1 MQAVRQNLQ
10 VKNDSS
16 RRSKSEEASRDF
28 SRLSFFLITSL
39 AFSAC
44 GDGGN
49 ERYDDD
55 SFSGTRSDFIV
66 ASDSVALTPK
76 TVNGVA
82 GRPNIVA
89 ASSIVVLE
97 ADTNSTFDFSITGP
111 QRSSGGHQGWTD
123 ASWARVTYRGRLGQ
137 YRVTVDT
144 SNWLA
149 GESSRVFQLIANND
163 AGQTILPIIAVTSG
177 GGAAVSPPPTLVA
190 SPAPVTPVLPV
201 LPVPSAAVSPSTT
214 AGVNGKPT
222 VTAKNRIEVKRNNA
236 SNVTG
241 FSISGPAR
249 SGGGYQSWTNRSWAG
264 VSYAGS
270 HGQYRVAI
278 DTTGWSINES
288 QRTFTLT
295 ANNDA
300 GQTTLLVDAYV
311 TQAVSTPPTLAAAQ
325 PSQPIEP
332 PIEALVLAN
341 LGNSVGTIIDD
352 MGLPNDGQLD
362 GIPDFFWSTNKLPAQ
377 IAMGADP
384 RGCYAPQWW
393 QNSGSVR
400 AAYKDCEY
408 WTAYIQWFVV
418 FEGVGNAA
426 KNVRVETRRPQTW
439 YLSKATGQWKLL
451 GQAAGTSWFLATKSN
466 LVYAPGGVDIANRP
480 DGATSLR
487 VDRASPY
494 AYHGVWPQGVIDIA
508 GVASDI
514 RALFTTV
521 EARLAVN
528 NPGQP
533 DDRDRALWMLQSG
546 ADYYPAVGVP
556 VQDAIPPGAG
566 LSRSK
571 RITSQWQ
578 SFNFATIS
586 NARID
591 YRGPN
596 KPLSPAELRGNPPP
610 LK

>member
-1 MQAVRQNLQ
+1 MQHALHTNKWSCGGIRAGFILAV
-10 VKNDSS
+10 
-16 RRSKSEEASRDF
+16 
-28 SRLSFFLITSL
+28 SL
-39 AFSAC
+39 AVSAC

-49 ERYDDD
+49 DHYNGDQ
-55 SFSGTRSDFIV
+55 FSGINDDFIV
-66 ASDSVALTPK
+66 ASDSVSLTPK

-82 GRPNIVA
+82 GRPNISA
-89 ASSIVVLE
+89 ASSISVSKAE
-97 ADTNSTFDFSITGP
+97 ANNTFDFSITGP
-111 QRSSGGHQGWTD
+111 QRASGGHQGWTD
-123 ASWARVTYRGRLGQ
+123 SSWARVTYRGQLGL

-144 SNWLA
+144 SNWRA
-149 GESSRVFQLIANND
+149 GESSRVFQLVANND
-163 AGQTILPIIAVTSG
+163 AGQTVLPITVIVAG
-177 GGAAVSPPPTLVA
+177 GSPVSPPPTPNPTPSPTSTPVA
-190 SPAPVTPVLPV
+190 TPTPAPPVATPA
-201 LPVPSAAVSPSTT
+201 SKTE
-214 AGVNGKPT
+214 GVNGKPT
-222 VTAKNRIEVKRNNA
+222 VTVQTRIPVRRNSAN
-236 SNVTG
+236 NVTG
-241 FSISGPAR
+241 FSVSGPAR
-249 SGGGYQSWTNRSWAG
+249 SRGGFQSWTNRSWAK

-270 HGQYRVAI
+270 HGQYRIAI
-278 DTTGWSINES
+278 DTNGWSANES
-288 QRTFTLT
+288 QRTFILT

-300 GQTTLLVDAYV
+300 GQTTLRVDAYV
-311 TQAVSTPPTLAAAQ
+311 ADGPATPQTPVVTPPAPQLEPQ
-325 PSQPIEP
+325 VEP
-332 PIEALVLAN
+332 PVLAGS
-341 LGNSVGTIIDD
+341 GNSVDTIIND
-352 MGLPNDGQLD
+352 MGLPNDGRLD
-362 GIPDFFWSTNKLPAQ
+362 GIPDFFWATNKLPAQ
-377 IAMGADP
+377 IAMGADS

-393 QNSGSVR
+393 QNTGSVR

-408 WTAYIQWFVV
+408 WTAYIQWFVI

-426 KNVRVETRRPQTW
+426 NNVRVETRRPQTW
-439 YLSKATGQWKLL
+439 YLSKTTGRWKLL
-451 GQAAGTSWFLATKSN
+451 GQAAGTSWFLATKSD
-466 LVYAPGGVDIANRP
+466 LVYSSGAVGVANRP

-508 GVASDI
+508 GIASDI

-528 NPGQP
+528 NPAQP

-556 VQDAIPPGAG
+556 VQDAVPPGAG

-596 KPLSPAELRGNPPP
+596 KPLTPAELRGNPPP